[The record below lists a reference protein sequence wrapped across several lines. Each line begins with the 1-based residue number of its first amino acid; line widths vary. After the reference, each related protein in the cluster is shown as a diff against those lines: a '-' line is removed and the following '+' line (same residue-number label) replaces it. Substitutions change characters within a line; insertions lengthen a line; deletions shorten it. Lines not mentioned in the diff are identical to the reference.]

1 MRSESISSISF
12 CRAGLTTIFFLFF
25 ILASSLMD
33 VHAAQKGNQ
42 QIKSLI
48 FGEELSIGV
57 REGDDHYMFGNSIMV
72 NADDAGNI
80 YVTDWDKKLIRKY
93 DRNGKYLLTIGR
105 PGQGPGEFSNISVAR
120 FDKAGNIYVLDFA
133 ARKIVFFDPNGKYLN
148 QKVFLSGFVDLR
160 ITPAGTY
167 LGIQSRWSEISGIKQ
182 LAEIRGIFDSR
193 FELLTELRATSAPI
207 PRPPKMDPKGR
218 AEEISQY
225 IFQPEALYALD
236 DDGIIYFGYSAK
248 YSIGVYSAEGK
259 KLRTI
264 SRDGDPPKS
273 DKQDRDDFFEY
284 EWDDYS
290 RYIPPAT
297 KDQMKK
303 FIQFPYFKPYFERLV
318 PLENGWLAV
327 VVDSERNRTVLLDLF
342 DQEGRFL
349 DRVKAAVPMTNLFFK
364 NGKAYAVK
372 SDMGYLF
379 VKRYSFD
386 IR

>member
-1 MRSESISSISF
+1 MIFLIFIALFPQIIAS
-12 CRAGLTTIFFLFF
+12 AGGFRIQADLPK
-25 ILASSLMD
+25 
-33 VHAAQKGNQ
+33 V
-42 QIKSLI
+42 KSLE
-48 FGEELSIGV
+48 FKEDLSIGV
-57 REGDDHYMFGNSIMV
+57 REGDEHYMFGNSIMV
-72 NADDAGNI
+72 NADDEGNI

-120 FDKAGNIYVLDFA
+120 FDKAGNIYVLDFS

-148 QKVFLSGFVDLR
+148 QKIFLAGFADLR
-160 ITPAGTY
+160 LTHADTY
-167 LGIQSRWSEISGIKQ
+167 LGLQSRWSEISGIKQ
-182 LAEIRGIFDSR
+182 HAEIHGIFDSR
-193 FELLTELRATSAPI
+193 FELLTELRAASAPI

-218 AEEISQY
+218 AEEISKD
-225 IFQPEALYALD
+225 IFQPEAYYALGN
-236 DDGIIYFGYSAK
+236 DGSIYFGYSAK
-248 YSIGVYSAEGK
+248 YSIDVFSAEGK

-264 SRDGDPPKS
+264 SRDGDPLKI

-284 EWDDYS
+284 EWDDFS

-318 PLENGWLAV
+318 PMDKGWLAV
-327 VVDSERNRTVLLDLF
+327 VVDSERNRSVLLDLF
-342 DQEGRFL
+342 DRDGRFL
-349 DRVKAAVPMTNLFFK
+349 GRFKAAIPITNLFLK

-379 VKRYSFD
+379 VKRYAFD